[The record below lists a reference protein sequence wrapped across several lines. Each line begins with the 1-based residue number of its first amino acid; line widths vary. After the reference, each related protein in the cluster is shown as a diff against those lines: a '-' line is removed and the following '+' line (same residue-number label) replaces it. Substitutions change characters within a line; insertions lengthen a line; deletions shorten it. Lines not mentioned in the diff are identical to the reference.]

1 MKIGT
6 YISELL
12 FDHDHVILPG
22 FGEFYTRYIPA
33 RFLPEEKKILSPAKV
48 ISFSAD
54 TTQGETPL
62 ISFMAHKENQSLEQ
76 VQQLISDFVSEM
88 NASLARGQKVLLD
101 RVGFFSRDA
110 EGIINFEPDIS
121 INYLADAA
129 GMGTVSEPQKISA
142 EPTKPPLTEPFDG
155 TESDPVSQKLPESVA
170 AETPAEPIEDTS
182 NTWTHPEIEPDPEIP
197 HPEMAGP
204 ELPKAIKW
212 LAWFIIPV
220 TVVAI
225 ILAFNWSFIFGKR
238 SKAPVAPQHT
248 EAAAPDLAQHDEA
261 STIATPETQPAT
273 ATPAPDVAARP
284 AASGQPDAGRKV
296 YHIVVG
302 AFQDQGQANR
312 FVEELRAKGANQAGI
327 FMQTSTGFHRV
338 SYGFFYNLNEAE
350 AQLKKVQQ
358 QINPSA
364 WILQKN

>member
-12 FDHDHVILPG
+12 FDHEHVILPG
-22 FGEFYTRYIPA
+22 FGEFYTKYIPA
-33 RFLPEEKKILSPAKV
+33 RFLPEEKKILSPSKV
-48 ISFSAD
+48 ISFSTE

-62 ISFMAHKENQSLEQ
+62 ISHIAQKENKSFEQ
-76 VQQLISDFVSEM
+76 VQQLISDFVAEI
-88 NASLARGQKVLLD
+88 NASLAGGQKVMLD
-101 RVGFFSRDA
+101 RLGVFSRDTN
-110 EGIINFEPDIS
+110 GQVFFEPDFS

-129 GMGTVSEPQKISA
+129 GMGAVSEPQKISA
-142 EPTKPPLTEPFDG
+142 EPIKPPSIEPMAIV
-155 TESDPVSQKLPESVA
+155 ESGPVAKETSEPVA
-170 AETPAEPIEDTS
+170 AENIGEPLDEPAK
-182 NTWTHPEIEPDPEIP
+182 TWLHPEIEPDPDIV
-197 HPEMAGP
+197 HPEETSP

-248 EAAAPDLAQHDEA
+248 EAAAPELAQHDEA

-273 ATPAPDVAARP
+273 ATPAPAIAARP
-284 AASGQPDAGRKV
+284 AASAQPEAGRKV

-350 AQLKKVQQ
+350 ALLKQVQQ